1 MQNITDIIEYKGQI
15 LHRTSNGKF
24 FTESPRGGYEYV
36 DGPEE
41 GLKKFAVIGT
51 VIASNYGAEAPK
63 ILKVFNTLDEAR
75 NAKLKQPKL
84 IDSSNWAIAPHMWEW
99 GESRFALS
107 SPELWIQEIY

>member
-41 GLKKFAVIGT
+41 GLKKFAVMGT
-51 VIASNYGAEAPK
+51 MQTSFQGASAPGMLQ
-63 ILKVFNTLDEAR
+63 IFNTLDEAR
-75 NAKLKQPKL
+75 AAKQKEPQADGGNSFTWNGFTFPL
-84 IDSSNWAIAPHMWEW
+84 
-99 GESRFALS
+99 LS
-107 SPELWIQEIY
+107 KELWIEEFYQ